1 VTPIFDNATLLDVA
15 PSPPATRAHV
25 PAERRVGLWHAP
37 AVIAENHFVFK
48 SLSNWAFNVAVG
60 CSHACRFCYVPSAAT
75 IKQGPKLAE
84 YGVKDPDAEWGDYVL
99 LRPWDEQKF
108 LASLRSA
115 ENTPHKQ
122 LKPDGNRAVIY
133 CSTTDPYQV
142 IPLTRPSDTL
152 SRSGGEGRGE
162 RAARQ
167 RELAAHARFLVRRSL
182 ELIRDQSTIN
192 VRILTRSPLAR
203 ADFDL
208 FQSFGKRLVFGMS
221 LPTLRNDLAK
231 VYEPK
236 APAPSQRLATLRAA
250 KEAGLHVYV
259 AMAPT
264 YPECDEADLR
274 ATLKAVAE
282 LDPITIFHE
291 PINIRAENVARIQAQ
306 AADMGVR
313 LRTEVFA
320 TRESWQDYAVN
331 ALHTVSE
338 LAKEL
343 GIEKLL
349 HLWPDKSLGS
359 QSLADRMPNPRKY
372 LKRLEY
378 WWHRVS
384 EWPK

>member
-1 VTPIFDNATLLDVA
+1 MILSAEPPSRLERPKENRFSPQQLAA
-15 PSPPATRAHV
+15 PRTRSPV
-25 PAERRVGLWHAP
+25 DFWYAP
-37 AVIAENHFVFK
+37 AVIAENHFVYK

-84 YGVKDPDAEWGDYVL
+84 YGVEDPDAEWGDYVL

-115 ENTPHKQ
+115 ENTPRKQ

-142 IPLTRPSDTL
+142 IRHPDP
-152 SRSGGEGRGE
+152 
-162 RAARQ
+162 ARQ
-167 RELAAHARFLVRRSL
+167 SELAGHARHLVRRSL
-182 ELIRDQSTIN
+182 ELMRDQSTLN

-208 FQSFGKRLVFGMS
+208 FRNFGKRLVFGMS

-236 APAPSQRLATLRAA
+236 APAPSQRLAALRAA

-259 AMAPT
+259 AVAPT
-264 YPECDEADLR
+264 YPECDEVDLR
-274 ATLKAVAE
+274 ATLTAVAE
-282 LDPITIFHE
+282 LEPLTIFHE
-291 PINIRAENVARIQAQ
+291 PINIRAENVARIEAH

-320 TRESWQDYAVN
+320 TRESLQDYAVN

-338 LAKEL
+338 LGREL
-343 GIEKLL
+343 GIEKHL

-359 QSLADRMPNPRKY
+359 QSLADRMPNPPKY
-372 LKRLEY
+372 LKRLER

>member
-1 VTPIFDNATLLDVA
+1 MVLT
-15 PSPPATRAHV
+15 
-25 PAERRVGLWHAP
+25 AERPSKSELQKENRFPLRRFAAPKVRSSVDFWHAP
-37 AVIAENHFVFK
+37 AVIAENNFIYK

-75 IKQGPKLAE
+75 IKQGARLTE
-84 YGVKDPDAEWGDYVL
+84 YGVNDPDAEWGDYLL

-115 ENTPHKQ
+115 ENTPRKQ

-142 IPLTRPSDTL
+142 IRHPDP
-152 SRSGGEGRGE
+152 
-162 RAARQ
+162 ARQ
-167 RELAAHARFLVRRSL
+167 RELAEHARLLVRRSL
-182 ELIRDQSTIN
+182 EIIRDQSTLN

-208 FQSFGKRLVFGMS
+208 FRSFGKRLLFGMS

-231 VYEPK
+231 IYEPK
-236 APAPSQRLATLRAA
+236 APAPSQRLATLHAA
-250 KEAGLHVYV
+250 KKAGLHIYV

-264 YPECDEADLR
+264 YPECNEADLR

-291 PINIRAENVARIQAQ
+291 PINIRAENVARIEEQAVE
-306 AADMGVR
+306 MGVR
-313 LRTEVFA
+313 LKTEVFA
-320 TRESWQDYAVN
+320 TRESWQDYALN

-338 LAKEL
+338 IAKEL
-343 GIEKLL
+343 GIKKHL

-359 QSLADRMPNPRKY
+359 QSLVERMKKPRQY
-372 LKRLEY
+372 QERLNY
-378 WWHRVS
+378 WWNRIS

>member
-1 VTPIFDNATLLDVA
+1 VNSFDDNAAVLDIA
-15 PSPPATRAHV
+15 PPRPRVRSISRLKPKKSPV
-25 PAERRVGLWHAP
+25 DFWHAP
-37 AVIAENHFVFK
+37 AVIAENNFIYK

-60 CSHACRFCYVPSAAT
+60 CSHACRFCYVPSTAT

-84 YGVKDPDAEWGDYVL
+84 YGVKNPDAEWGDYLL

-115 ENTPHKQ
+115 ENTPRKQ

-142 IPLTRPSDTL
+142 IRHPDP
-152 SRSGGEGRGE
+152 
-162 RAARQ
+162 ARQ
-167 RELAAHARFLVRRSL
+167 RKLAEHARFLVRRSL
-182 ELIRDQSTIN
+182 ELIRDQSTLN

-208 FQSFGKRLVFGMS
+208 FRSFGKRLVFGMS

-236 APAPSQRLATLRAA
+236 APAPSQRLAALHAA

-282 LDPITIFHE
+282 LEPITIFHE
-291 PINIRAENVARIQAQ
+291 PINIRAENVARIEEQSAET
-306 AADMGVR
+306 GVR

-320 TRESWQDYAVN
+320 TRESWQNYAVN

-338 LAKEL
+338 IAKEL
-343 GIEKLL
+343 GIQKHL

-359 QSLADRMPNPRKY
+359 QSLADRMPNPKKY
-372 LKRLEY
+372 LKRLEH
-378 WWHRVS
+378 WWQRIS
-384 EWPK
+384 EWPR

>member
-1 VTPIFDNATLLDVA
+1 MMATTFDSPVQPRLSIGRTS
-15 PSPPATRAHV
+15 PSS
-25 PAERRVGLWHAP
+25 EKQRVGMWSSP
-37 AVIAENHFVFK
+37 AVIAENHFVYK

-75 IKQGPKLAE
+75 IKQGPKLAN

-115 ENTPHKQ
+115 ENTPSKQ

-142 IPLTRPSDTL
+142 IRHADPK
-152 SRSGGEGRGE
+152 
-162 RAARQ
+162 RQ
-167 RELAAHARFLVRRSL
+167 AELAAHARFLVRRSL
-182 ELIRDQSTIN
+182 ELIRDHSTLN

-208 FQSFGKRLVFGMS
+208 FKTFGKRLVFGMS

-236 APAPSQRLATLRAA
+236 APAPSQRLAALRAA
-250 KEAGLHVYV
+250 KAAGLHIYV

-264 YPECDEADLR
+264 YPECDEADLA

-291 PINIRAENVARIQAQ
+291 PINIRAENVLRIQEQ
-306 AADMGVR
+306 AAETGVP
-313 LRTEVFA
+313 LKTEVFE
-320 TRESWQDYAVN
+320 TRERWQNYAIKS
-331 ALHTVSE
+331 LQTVSE
-338 LAKEL
+338 LAKVI
-343 GIEKLL
+343 GVEKQL
-349 HLWPDKSLGS
+349 HLWPDKSLGN
-359 QSLADRMPNPRKY
+359 QSLAQRMPDPRGY
-372 LKRLEY
+372 LKQLEH
-378 WWHRVS
+378 WWHRIS
-384 EWPK
+384 DWPK